1 MNDLLKRLNKII
13 ASLIIFSLT
22 SGICFSAESNNNLDN
37 ISTNTI
43 INQTNSDEQSTLSE
57 FKDTVIS
64 IFSSALQKIKN
75 FFSIDE
81 KNIYYIIENLDDPRI
96 KKALE
101 EYEKN
106 NIKTSENVINYYGE
120 ILAIT
125 LDSIKEYSDNVTISP
140 EGNASNALKDCLI
153 KTITAVK
160 SSEQVDKNDKLSKSV
175 TNISFRIEHIDTLKD
190 FRDVSKDILD
200 VISEIKKIE
209 KPEPYSKL
217 IYRYNKDIINT
228 VNKCSEY
235 SLNVFSKNTTSHNY
249 NGTWLENK
257 KGENAGYINYDEK
270 ENTIFVTFRGTHG
283 YDDIKT
289 DIEFPKQKCSFLNNK
304 GVHGGFLK
312 AYNFFKEKLKKELTE
327 LVKNHK
333 DAKIIFTGH
342 SLGGALATLAALDT
356 ATNNDFKDK
365 NISLITFCSPRVLS
379 NDAYKYSLIN
389 QNTKKLHE
397 KTIRVWREGDRIS
410 SMPFEGYSLNF
421 KHFGKSW
428 CIDKL
433 PDNYEKLK
441 TGLKSWFSYS
451 EWVKWGEN
459 YGLLHSILEIRNDIQ
474 KIYENNKEYIDAVK
488 IYKD

>member
-1 MNDLLKRLNKII
+1 MRSVLNKII

-22 SGICFSAESNNNLDN
+22 SGACFSAESNNNLDN

-43 INQTNSDEQSTLSE
+43 INQTNSDEQGALSE
-57 FKDTVIS
+57 FKDTVIN
-64 IFSSALQKIKN
+64 IFSNALQKIKN

-81 KNIYYIIENLDDPRI
+81 KNIYSIIENLDDPRI

-101 EYEKN
+101 EYENN
-106 NIKTSENVINYYGE
+106 NIKTSENVLDYYE
-120 ILAIT
+120 KILIIT
-125 LDSIKEYSDNVTISP
+125 LDSIKEYHDEVTISP
-140 EGNASNALKDCLI
+140 EGNASNALKNCLI
-153 KTITAVK
+153 KTIIAIE
-160 SSEQVDKNDKLSKSV
+160 SSEQIDKNDKINKSV
-175 TNISFRIEHIDTLKD
+175 KNISSRIEHIGTLKD
-190 FRDVSKDILD
+190 FRNVSKDILN
-200 VISEIKKIE
+200 VISEIKNTKKTE
-209 KPEPYSKL
+209 NYNKL

-228 VNKCSEY
+228 INKCSEY
-235 SLNVFSKNTTSHNY
+235 SLDVFDKDKMNKNC
-249 NGTWLENK
+249 NGTWIENK
-257 KGENAGYINYDEK
+257 KGENAGYIDYNEK
-270 ENTIFVTFRGTHG
+270 ENAIFVTFRGTHG

-304 GVHGGFLK
+304 EVHGGFLK

-327 LVKNHK
+327 LVKKHK

-342 SLGGALATLAALDT
+342 SLGGALATLSALDT

-365 NISLITFCSPRVLS
+365 NINLITFCSPRVLS

-397 KTIRVWREGDRIS
+397 KTIRVWREGDLVS

-421 KHFGKSW
+421 KHFGKSL

-441 TGLKSWFSYS
+441 TGIKSWFSYS

-459 YGLLHSILEIRNDIQ
+459 FKLLHGIIGIRNDIQ
-474 KIYENNKEYIDAVK
+474 KIYENNKEYIDSIK